1 MSTITVSDLLHL
13 SVAERL
19 QLVEDLWDSIAA
31 EAIADPSR
39 LPLDASLRQE
49 LRRRSEAYRRNPHE
63 AIPLDEAL
71 DDIDASGE

>member
-1 MSTITVSDLLHL
+1 MKTITVSDLLHL

-31 EAIADPSR
+31 DATESPDA
-39 LPLDASLRQE
+39 LPISDALSAE
-49 LRRRSEAYRRNPHE
+49 LFRRSEAHQRNPSE

-71 DDIDASGE
+71 DEIERSLG